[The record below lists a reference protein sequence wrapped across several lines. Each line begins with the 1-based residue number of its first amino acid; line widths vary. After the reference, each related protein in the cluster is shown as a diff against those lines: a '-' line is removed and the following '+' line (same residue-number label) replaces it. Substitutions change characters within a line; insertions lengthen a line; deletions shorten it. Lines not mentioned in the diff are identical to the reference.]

1 MNISIG
7 KFIGC
12 VMIVIGTLIGSGI
25 IALPLVLAGPG
36 FIWSTITILVAWVVL
51 TVTGLLVLE
60 MSLALPADACTFSSM
75 AAKTLGIPGRIIT
88 WISYLLLLYLCICGY
103 LTAESSLLAI
113 LFEPILGNA
122 AIPHWIFA
130 MLFTFVLGSVIY
142 WSTSTVD
149 KVNRGLF
156 SLKGLLLIA
165 TIVLVMPQVDASKL
179 ISGQSLEQAKYLLV
193 ASPIILLIFNF
204 QFVIPSLRMYVGD
217 KPKELKSIIITGTTC
232 ALIIYLL
239 WAAATLGTVPQTGD
253 NSFTTLAHLGYPAG
267 PSDFAKIIAAIV
279 NNKWVAASI
288 HGFMNITMT
297 TAFLGV
303 SLGLFDFLAD
313 GFKRKNN
320 RFGRLQTASLTF
332 IPPFLYTFFCPHGF
346 MTAMNYSACFVTTLC
361 MILPALMVY
370 RLRKS
375 SELKSPYRVS
385 VCGGNTALITIIIVG
400 AIMFVLPVLT
410 NLGLLP
416 ALK

>member
-25 IALPLVLAGPG
+25 VALPLVLSGPG
-36 FIWSTITILVAWVVL
+36 FIWSTITILTAWVTL
-51 TVTGLLVLE
+51 TITGLLVLE
-60 MSLALPADACTFSSM
+60 MSLALPTDACTFSSM
-75 AAKTLGIPGRIIT
+75 AEKTLGIPGRIVT
-88 WISYLLLLYLCICGY
+88 WISYLLLLYLCVSGY
-103 LTAESSLLAI
+103 LTAESSLLAT
-113 LFEPILGNA
+113 LLEPILNGA
-122 AIPHWIFA
+122 TIPHWAFA
-130 MLFTFVLGSVIY
+130 LLFTAVFGTAVY
-142 WSTSTVD
+142 WSTSAVD
-149 KVNRGLF
+149 KLNRGLF
-156 SLKGLLLIA
+156 SIKGILLIA
-165 TIVLVMPQVDASKL
+165 TIILLIPKVDIDKL
-179 ISGQSLEQAKYLLV
+179 ILGQSLEQAKYLLV

-239 WAAATLGTVPQTGD
+239 WAAATLGTVPQAGD

-267 PSDFAKIIAAIV
+267 PSDFARIIAAVV
-279 NNKWVAASI
+279 NDTWVAASI

-313 GFKRKNN
+313 GFKRKNT
-320 RFGRLQTASLTF
+320 RSGRLQTAALTF
-332 IPPFLYTFFCPHGF
+332 IPPFLYAFFCPHGF
-346 MTAMNYSACFVTTLC
+346 MTSMNFSACFVTTLC
-361 MILPALMVY
+361 MIIPALMVY

-375 SELKSPYRVS
+375 RELKSPYRVF
-385 VCGGNTALITIIIVG
+385 GGNIVLVAVVVIGVALFI
-400 AIMFVLPVLT
+400 LPILT
-410 NLGLLP
+410 DFHFLP
-416 ALK
+416 ELK